1 VPDHR
6 DAGGSREQEAGRRR
20 GIADLVAATQ
30 ADELMLT
37 AQIFDHDARLHSFE
51 IAAGAAAKP

>member
-1 VPDHR
+1 V
-6 DAGGSREQEAGRRR
+6 RR

-37 AQIFDHDARLHSFE
+37 AQIFDHDARLRSFE
-51 IAAGAAAKP
+51 IAADAAA